1 MTGDPMLFM
10 HGERPPEL
18 IDGECANLRE
28 Y

>member
-18 IDGECANLRE
+18 TDGECANLRE
-28 Y
+28 